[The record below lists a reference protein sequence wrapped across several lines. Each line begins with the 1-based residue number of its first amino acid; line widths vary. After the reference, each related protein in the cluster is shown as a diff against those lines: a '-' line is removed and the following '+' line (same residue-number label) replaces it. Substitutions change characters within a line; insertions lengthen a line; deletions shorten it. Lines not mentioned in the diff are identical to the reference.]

1 MLVPGKHALLLCM
14 SVITNWKPGLI
25 SMKKSDVPMCASA
38 GGARFQYA
46 LLKPWCPRRSALSKT
61 PLSVVKTVTYLRA
74 FRGGGGRVGEG
85 GMTQNQARE

>member
-46 LLKPWCPRRSALSKT
+46 LLKPWCPRRSAFSIT
-61 PLSVVKTVTYLRA
+61 PLSVVKTLTYLRA